1 MIKLKSIIVILFS
14 SLVISAAL
22 VITIIGSSL
31 HLSWREKEAA
41 KLHSRKISGLNA
53 KLYGQHINIFDLQA
67 KRGRIS
73 IYKEKF
79 LIEGIIKN
87 TGFRTVSSITLR
99 ADFLNAAH
107 QAIHTEIFKPL
118 GSTPL
123 PSKTSLAA
131 LPIFVSGKELPLAPG
146 QSMRFKHILSCQKD
160 KNVVSPIKY
169 KKYATNPNEWSG
181 KFDYQIIMVKF

>member
-87 TGFRTVSSITLR
+87 TQLNYLKGGFLKRC
-99 ADFLNAAH
+99 
-107 QAIHTEIFKPL
+107 P
-118 GSTPL
+118 
-123 PSKTSLAA
+123 
-131 LPIFVSGKELPLAPG
+131 PG
-146 QSMRFKHILSCQKD
+146 YPHRNF
-160 KNVVSPIKY
+160 
-169 KKYATNPNEWSG
+169 
-181 KFDYQIIMVKF
+181 